1 MARVGVQRTPVTW
14 AIYGG
19 TGAWASYV
27 YLAGPVAPVLAA
39 DLGVAAGS
47 AGLVGTAL
55 AAGLASASVTGPA
68 AVRRLGRDTA
78 MRVGLGAMALATA
91 ALATLPRLLDGWAAF
106 ALVLALVWA
115 GATGGATFLNSST
128 ARLSEMHPE
137 HSASVITEANAAA
150 AWVGLFSPL
159 LLGAAL
165 GAGLGWW
172 VGFVMCLILVLVA
185 LGWLVLADRTRREP
199 APPPVGHAHRTL
211 AAADEQYEVPDK
223 PGGESTPAP
232 TTPLSRRFWLA
243 MVALFAAAGAE
254 FSINFWGST
263 LIQDATGAGA
273 SAATSAISASVL
285 GIAVGRTVGTRV
297 TGRLGPH
304 RTLITGF
311 LLALAGFALLWLA
324 GTLPMAV
331 VGLFVG
337 GLGLATLFPLVID
350 RSIALSEGRPDTALA
365 RATLILG
372 LAIGGAP
379 FVLGALGS
387 VLSVSTAMLLV
398 PLLVA
403 LGLFGVVASRPEH
416 DPAAR
421 PGAHPS

>member
-1 MARVGVQRTPVTW
+1 M
-14 AIYGG
+14 
-19 TGAWASYV
+19 
-27 YLAGPVAPVLAA
+27 
-39 DLGVAAGS
+39 
-47 AGLVGTAL
+47 
-55 AAGLASASVTGPA
+55 
-68 AVRRLGRDTA
+68 
-78 MRVGLGAMALATA
+78 
-91 ALATLPRLLDGWAAF
+91 
-106 ALVLALVWA
+106 
-115 GATGGATFLNSST
+115 
-128 ARLSEMHPE
+128 
-137 HSASVITEANAAA
+137 
-150 AWVGLFSPL
+150 GLFSPL

>member
-39 DLGVAAGS
+39 DFGVAAGS

-55 AAGLASASVTGPA
+55 AAGLASASVTGPV

-91 ALATLPRLLDGWAAF
+91 SLATLPRLLDGWAAF

-115 GATGGATFLNSST
+115 GATGGATFLNAST

-172 VGFVMCLILVLVA
+172 VGFVMCLTLVLVA
-185 LGWLVLADRTRREP
+185 LVWLVLADRTRRES
-199 APPPVGHAHRTL
+199 ATAVGHAHRTL
-211 AAADEQYEVPDK
+211 AAADELYELHEQ
-223 PGGESTPAP
+223 PGGESTQTL

-297 TGRLGPH
+297 TGQLGPH

-311 LLALAGFALLWLA
+311 LLALVGFAILWLA
-324 GTLPMAV
+324 GTLPLAV

-350 RSIALSEGRPDTALA
+350 RSIVLSEGRPDTALA

-379 FVLGALGS
+379 FALGALGS
-387 VLSVSTAMLLV
+387 VVSVSTAMLLV
-398 PLLVA
+398 PVLVA
-403 LGLFGVVASRPEH
+403 LGLFGVVASRPEQDH
-416 DPAAR
+416 GTRTGDQT
-421 PGAHPS
+421 S